1 MNKADSWEGAYPVTL
16 RPITRKLVLNIFV
29 RKTDENSQYKVGPG
43 ILFVLQ
49 SWEEQEPLKL
59 AKIRLLSLTILI
71 LRLLTSH
78 VQDRAQRVVLHRH
91 SLCKTGSHSH

>member
-1 MNKADSWEGAYPVTL
+1 MNTADSWEGAYPVTP

-29 RKTDENSQYKVGPG
+29 RKTDENAQYKVGLG

-59 AKIRLLSLTILI
+59 AKMRLFSLPVLK
-71 LRLLTSH
+71 LWLLTSH
-78 VQDRAQRVVLHRH
+78 ARDRAQRVVLHRH
-91 SLCKTGSHSH
+91 SLCKDR